1 MWRVWPSILPVAASD
16 DPVTALKSLAL
27 NAVMLAVTLGVLYW
41 VLQGEPEPTPV
52 PMTAVAGPTMKATER
67 PQESEREPSPDDILI
82 PGSRA
87 SAPASSVGPGSSR
100 PSGKPAPPPRRPV
113 IFPLDINAAK
123 AEDFMEL
130 PGIGEKLAHRIV
142 DYRKSHGKFESVDD
156 LRGVRGIG
164 KKRMEQLRPLVRTAT
179 P

>member
-1 MWRVWPSILPVAASD
+1 
-16 DPVTALKSLAL
+16 
-27 NAVMLAVTLGVLYW
+27 
-41 VLQGEPEPTPV
+41 
-52 PMTAVAGPTMKATER
+52 
-67 PQESEREPSPDDILI
+67 
-82 PGSRA
+82 
-87 SAPASSVGPGSSR
+87 
-100 PSGKPAPPPRRPV
+100 
-113 IFPLDINAAK
+113 
-123 AEDFMEL
+123 MEL